1 MTVGVRLALGF
12 ALVIAM
18 LVASMAM
25 SIDRL
30 QSLGSKVEEFAQ
42 SRVPKLA
49 VSGKVVETLLQS
61 ARQMRNVLILD
72 AEQQIRSDIADVE
85 RNEGVV
91 KEMLAQVEK
100 LIAGD
105 TERSLFQGIL
115 SARTAYEPLEKEF
128 LVLAKKGDY
137 STAKD
142 KLLGGLKDAQDK
154 YIGAVSSFIEYQGAL
169 GDSEAR
175 QAHESLRQAR
185 IVLSVLTL
193 IAVAIAALAAVLIT
207 RNLTSKLGGE
217 PDYAADVA
225 RAIASG
231 DLTARIQL
239 KPGDRDS
246 LLASMARMRESL
258 SDSVGEIRRSAE
270 AVGAASQQ
278 IARGN
283 ANLSTRTE
291 EHASALGETAASME
305 ELTSTVKQ
313 NAEHARQAR
322 GLADGTTSV
331 ATLGGNAVRE
341 VVSSMQ
347 RIADSSK
354 KIADIIGVIDG
365 IAFQTNILAL
375 NAAVEAARAGEQGRG
390 FAVVASEVRSLAQR
404 SAQAAKEIKGLIQD
418 STGRVADGVRQVE
431 DAGQTIDDIVAS
443 AKQVS
448 GLIAEIAEAS
458 VAQLAG
464 IEQVNRAV
472 TQMDGNTQQN
482 AAIVEEAAAAAEHMA
497 SQAEALV
504 GTVSKFKVDA
514 LAIVAEAPKARP
526 ELPDRARPRTP
537 VAAHG
542 PRKSVRIPGN
552 TQPKPAPRLS
562 EKAQAEGWEEF

>member
-1 MTVGVRLALGF
+1 MTVGMRLALGF

-18 LVASMAM
+18 LVASMAI
-25 SIDRL
+25 SINRL
-30 QSLGSKVEEFAQ
+30 QSLGSSVEEFAQ

-72 AEQQIRSDIADVE
+72 AEAQVRSNIADVE

-91 KEMLAQVEK
+91 KEMLGQIEK
-100 LIAGD
+100 LVAGD
-105 TERSLFQGIL
+105 TERSLFQDIL
-115 SARTAYEPLEKEF
+115 AARAAYDPLEKKF

-137 STAKD
+137 SSAKD
-142 KLLGGLKDAQDK
+142 ELLGGLKGAQDK
-154 YIGAVSSFIEYQGAL
+154 YIGAVSSFIGYQGAQA
-169 GDSEAR
+169 DSEAQ
-175 QAHESLRQAR
+175 QAQESLHQAR
-185 IVLSVLTL
+185 IVLSALTL
-193 IAVAIAALAAVLIT
+193 IAAVIAALAAVLIT

-217 PDYAADVA
+217 PAYAADVA
-225 RAIASG
+225 RAIAGG
-231 DLTARIQL
+231 DLRTEIVT
-239 KPGDRDS
+239 KPGDGKS

-258 SDSVGEIRRSAE
+258 ADSVGEIRASAE
-270 AVGAASQQ
+270 AVGSASEQ

-305 ELTSTVKQ
+305 ELTSTIKQ
-313 NAEHARQAR
+313 NAENARQAR
-322 GLADGTTSV
+322 TLADGTTTV
-331 ATLGGNAVRE
+331 AALGGDAVRE
-341 VVSSMQ
+341 VISSM
-347 RIADSSK
+347 RGIADSSK

-404 SAQAAKEIKGLIQD
+404 SAQAAKEIKGLIAD
-418 STGRVADGVRQVE
+418 STGRVSDGVKQVE
-431 DAGQTIDDIVAS
+431 GAGRTMENIVAS

-448 GLIAEIAEAS
+448 GLITEIAEAS
-458 VAQLAG
+458 AAQLAG

-504 GTVSKFKVDA
+504 AVVSRFKVQA
-514 LAIVAEAPKARP
+514 AIAAAARPAAEPAVRVPKAPAAAAPSRIKGAEP
-526 ELPDRARPRTP
+526 SAPARLTE
-537 VAAHG
+537 G
-542 PRKSVRIPGN
+542 K
-552 TQPKPAPRLS
+552 PKL
-562 EKAQAEGWEEF
+562 EEWEEF